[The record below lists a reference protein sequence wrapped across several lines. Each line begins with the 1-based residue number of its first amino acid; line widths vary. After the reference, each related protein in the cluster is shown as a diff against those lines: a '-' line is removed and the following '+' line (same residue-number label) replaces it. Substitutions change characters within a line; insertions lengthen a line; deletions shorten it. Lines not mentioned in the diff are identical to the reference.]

1 MENENVINLDEP
13 SFEEKENQSI
23 VSTSATL
30 EPEHQMLV
38 DSAEDYM
45 VVLDEIKKNAVP
57 FVGLIWKII
66 EKNNVDLNILLL
78 KDMETF
84 QKEQKEIL
92 EKLNKN
98 DYDHDNFQI
107 PVLTNYNSWSRL
119 LMDFL
124 FKTYNINEE
133 EQKKIMQGENG
144 YSDEELQNL
153 ILKNTNLSEKH
164 NSNAHNVLCAGLTE
178 ILLGYFQNMEYTKT
192 TTFEKKNKNKNKQE
206 ASNLYIYD
214 ARLREVLR
222 QFIKG
227 IMKEYQNISQKNFEK
242 ELALKLEKKNKED
255 TNEGKSLEVRLN
267 EDMNLFKKASKEY
280 LNEVQE
286 DVKME
291 FSSIIPE
298 VENRVSC
305 LLWEQYEKAQEE
317 QKKKQAEKEN
327 SYINKDEKSSAN
339 NKWLMWG
346 LATVGSGLI
355 IGVTGGLAAPLVG
368 AGLGT
373 IGLGLE
379 SLAGLI
385 GLTTTGLVAGIG
397 TFLTTTSGVAIF
409 GALFGLTGGGLT
421 AYNFHKAFSG
431 LKEFKFIELPYQ
443 GTDPDINECIEKK
456 KKEKETKENGDMT
469 DKSIDTLNSNVQY
482 SVDDLG
488 VEKPLNNSTDNMNT
502 ETTFIGS
509 TTSDNAND
517 NTIQAPRINP
527 MKLHVIICISG
538 WLSDIEDIYKPW
550 ECILNN
556 RNTMSSNVYVL
567 KFDSKILINL
577 GQAMESM
584 ILSGSISF
592 GVKQILKQ
600 TIVSIYIYKLNLVI

>member
-1 MENENVINLDEP
+1 
-13 SFEEKENQSI
+13 
-23 VSTSATL
+23 
-30 EPEHQMLV
+30 
-38 DSAEDYM
+38 
-45 VVLDEIKKNAVP
+45 
-57 FVGLIWKII
+57 
-66 EKNNVDLNILLL
+66 
-78 KDMETF
+78 
-84 QKEQKEIL
+84 
-92 EKLNKN
+92 
-98 DYDHDNFQI
+98 
-107 PVLTNYNSWSRL
+107 
-119 LMDFL
+119 
-124 FKTYNINEE
+124 
-133 EQKKIMQGENG
+133 
-144 YSDEELQNL
+144 
-153 ILKNTNLSEKH
+153 
-164 NSNAHNVLCAGLTE
+164 
-178 ILLGYFQNMEYTKT
+178 MEYTKT

-267 EDMNLFKKASKEY
+267 EDMNLFKRASKEH

-327 SYINKDEKSSAN
+327 TYINKDEKSSAN

-421 AYNFHKAFSG
+421 AYNFHRAFSG

-443 GTDPDINECIEKK
+443 GTDPDINEYIEKK
-456 KKEKETKENGDMT
+456 KKEKETKENGD
-469 DKSIDTLNSNVQY
+469 TLKNNVKY
-482 SVDDLG
+482 SVNDLG
-488 VEKPLNNSTDNMNT
+488 VENPLNTVTDNVNI
-502 ETTFIGS
+502 ETTFIDN
-509 TTSDNAND
+509 TTNDNTND
-517 NTIQAPRINP
+517 NTIQTPRINP

-538 WLSDIEDIYKPW
+538 WLSDIKDIYKPW

-592 GVKQILKQ
+592 GVKQLLKQ
-600 TIVSIYIYKLNLVI
+600 TV

>member
-1 MENENVINLDEP
+1 
-13 SFEEKENQSI
+13 
-23 VSTSATL
+23 
-30 EPEHQMLV
+30 
-38 DSAEDYM
+38 
-45 VVLDEIKKNAVP
+45 
-57 FVGLIWKII
+57 
-66 EKNNVDLNILLL
+66 
-78 KDMETF
+78 
-84 QKEQKEIL
+84 
-92 EKLNKN
+92 
-98 DYDHDNFQI
+98 
-107 PVLTNYNSWSRL
+107 
-119 LMDFL
+119 
-124 FKTYNINEE
+124 
-133 EQKKIMQGENG
+133 MQGENG

-267 EDMNLFKKASKEY
+267 EDMNLFKRASKEH

-327 SYINKDEKSSAN
+327 TYINKDEKSSAN

-421 AYNFHKAFSG
+421 GK
-431 LKEFKFIELPYQ
+431 
-443 GTDPDINECIEKK
+443 
-456 KKEKETKENGDMT
+456 
-469 DKSIDTLNSNVQY
+469 
-482 SVDDLG
+482 
-488 VEKPLNNSTDNMNT
+488 
-502 ETTFIGS
+502 
-509 TTSDNAND
+509 
-517 NTIQAPRINP
+517 
-527 MKLHVIICISG
+527 
-538 WLSDIEDIYKPW
+538 
-550 ECILNN
+550 
-556 RNTMSSNVYVL
+556 
-567 KFDSKILINL
+567 
-577 GQAMESM
+577 
-584 ILSGSISF
+584 
-592 GVKQILKQ
+592 
-600 TIVSIYIYKLNLVI
+600 IYIGKNKIK